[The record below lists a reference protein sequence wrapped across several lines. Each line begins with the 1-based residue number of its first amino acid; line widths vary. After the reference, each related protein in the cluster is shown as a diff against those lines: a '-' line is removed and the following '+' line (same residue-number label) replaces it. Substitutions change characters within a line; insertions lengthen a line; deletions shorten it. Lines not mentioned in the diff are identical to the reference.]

1 MKKTINQ
8 NKSYFNLT
16 NLFLLA
22 YLLIDLLPTF
32 NGKFHLTSI
41 QYLYVNFVNICCIF
55 YFYKN
60 PNVYEKIKFSHTL
73 RVISILYFLYLF
85 LCLLSLFGSSNFS
98 VSIISL
104 SKIIVF
110 AIVGL
115 NMFILFQNAKD
126 IFKTIVIAV
135 SIICFLECFL
145 ALYCFIRD
153 FYASNVGIAIAK
165 LNLNMGN
172 INLFGASLIVKIPFL
187 ILGLLS
193 FDKWKKFLFSILLL
207 MAFTSVYL
215 TSSRACYIS
224 LGFSVMVFV
233 IYTFTVKNTF
243 ITNFKSILYVIL
255 PFLLGVF
262 FSNLALKKV
271 TNSVRTKDVVSR
283 VVQITDKT
291 DSSRNV
297 RLIFWEN
304 AFQMAKENPFF
315 GVGLGNYMIE
325 SIPFEKNFSNDSK
338 VSINAHNDFLE
349 VTAETGFVSGIIY
362 FLLFVAIGIFNLI
375 HFIRSK
381 NQESKTNSVILI
393 MLLFAYFIDAF
404 FNFPLYKPSMQL
416 YFVILMVLTIL
427 NYDKDCPATSI
438 SNFKSKLVL
447 IGILSLT
454 TLYFVCA
461 NFQASILDFANKKSL
476 FFKENLS
483 SDFVLN
489 NFPDFPNVSYNSE
502 PFFQLLGV
510 AYYNE
515 NNYEKAL
522 PYFKKAH
529 QINPYLGHS
538 DWYHYK
544 IFQNQKN
551 KDSAFFY
558 AKRAFEARPRNHDFY
573 LDYIQAS
580 VQKLD
585 TTTILE
591 IHKTY
596 TSRRNNPTIWTNT
609 GYALASCNYSKS
621 NLLKFVNEGLE
632 IFSTDEGLLTQKDR
646 FITDSKKTKI
656 TKEIA
661 ENFNSIIENAKKVCE
676 AGNFTKGIEYY
687 KKAIDLQPN
696 DAVLY
701 QNLGLCYFKLNQAQP
716 AIKYFT
722 KSLSFNTLQDG
733 KSEFLLGVC
742 YLYLNDKNISCNYF
756 QISKNKNNFDADA
769 MIKKYCNPQSN

>member
-8 NKSYFNLT
+8 RGSYFNLT

-22 YLLIDLLPTF
+22 YLIIDLLPTF

-41 QYLYVNFVNICCIF
+41 QYVYINLLNICCLF

-60 PNVYEKIKFSHTL
+60 DNLFEKIKISFVL
-73 RVISILYFLYLF
+73 KAISIAYSLYLF
-85 LCLLSLFGSSNFS
+85 LCLLSFFGSSNFS
-98 VSIISL
+98 ISIVSL
-104 SKIIVF
+104 SKLLVFSVVAINLFLLIQKTEQIFKTLLIGIGIIVF
-110 AIVGL
+110 FKCSSAL
-115 NMFILFQNAKD
+115 TYFIIGYNSKGFGW
-126 IFKTIVIAV
+126 
-135 SIICFLECFL
+135 
-145 ALYCFIRD
+145 ALYNFTG
-153 FYASNVGIAIAK
+153 NT
-165 LNLNMGN
+165 GN

-187 ILGLLS
+187 ILGVLS
-193 FDKWKKFLFSILLL
+193 FDKWKKILFSILLL
-207 MAFTSVYL
+207 MVFTSVYL

-233 IYTFTVKNTF
+233 IYTFTIKNTF
-243 ITNFKSILYVIL
+243 ITNIKNISYVIL
-255 PFLLGVF
+255 PLLLGVF

-271 TNSVRTKDVVSR
+271 ANSVRTKDVVSR
-283 VVQITDKT
+283 VVQIADKN
-291 DSSRNV
+291 DDSRNV
-297 RLIFWEN
+297 RIAFWEN
-304 AFQMAKENPFF
+304 AFQMAKENPYF
-315 GVGLGNYMIE
+315 GVGLGNYVVE
-325 SIPFEKNFSNDSK
+325 SIPYEKNMSNDSK
-338 VSINAHNDFLE
+338 LSTNAHNDFLE
-349 VTAETGFVSGIIY
+349 VTSETGFLNGFVY
-362 FLLFVAIGIFNLI
+362 LFLFILIGFFNLI
-375 HFIRSK
+375 NFYKSK
-381 NQESKTNSVILI
+381 NQESKSNSIVLI

-404 FNFPLYKPSMQL
+404 FNFPLYKPSTQL

-427 NYDKDCPATSI
+427 NYDKDCQATSI
-438 SNFKSKLVL
+438 SNFKPKLVFL
-447 IGILSLT
+447 GVLSLT
-454 TLYFVCA
+454 TLYFVYA

-489 NFPDFPNVSYNSE
+489 NLPNFPNVSYNSE
-502 PFFQLLGV
+502 PYFQLLGV

-515 NNYEKAL
+515 KNYEKAL

-538 DWYHYK
+538 DWYRYK
-544 IFQNQKN
+544 IFQNKKN

-573 LDYIQAS
+573 LDYIQSS
-580 VQKLD
+580 VKKLD

-596 TSRRNNPTIWTNT
+596 ISRRNNPNIWTNT

-621 NLLKFVNEGLE
+621 NLLKFVDEGLK
-632 IFSTDEGLLTQKDR
+632 IFPTDESLLTQKER
-646 FITDSKKTKI
+646 FIADSKKIKI
-656 TKEIA
+656 TKEVV
-661 ENFNSIIENAKKVCE
+661 ENFNTLIENARKACE
-676 AGNFTKGIEYY
+676 AGNFIKGIEYY

-756 QISKNKNNFDADA
+756 QISKNKGNL
-769 MIKKYCNPQSN
+769 